1 MKTSYKFLLSAL
13 AVSILTACDE
23 KVDEPQPYGN
33 PVISNIT
40 EIPQAYFADSLK
52 IAATVSDADNVD
64 LSTLKV
70 SLLFGEERVAEQTIR
85 TKIAGAEY
93 TASLY
98 VPFLANIPDGTATL
112 QLVLENIS
120 GAKTTIEKDV
130 RITRPAFDNIT
141 FVTTEGKEYSLAPQ
155 GSNVYSITT
164 NFERKVSGFIKT
176 PAYGTNGNEL
186 TFGMSGS
193 QITLGA
199 TKPIT
204 FSNSSAGEYTISFNT
219 FTFEGSP
226 FISVSNLV
234 DFSLGNTTDADLS
247 QGEVVT
253 FSGIDPAALWLSPD
267 FFVENTDGSYTFNAI
282 SGTYRL
288 IVDED
293 LGYVRTYPV
302 SNDEPTTLADDGSGA
317 LWIIGEGIGQPS
329 VKNNEVGW
337 TTEKAIAFAQVDNKK
352 YQITLVAGKSI
363 TADRIN
369 FKFFGQMG
377 WGVELTGD
385 KLTSTSDIVLV
396 GTGEGGHDNG
406 NLYIADEK
414 ALDAN
419 GIYTFTV
426 DMTAGLNAAVLSV
439 EKIGEVEI
447 VDNNKISVNGTE
459 LTSLD
464 GEEYTATLSLEQGSA
479 VSISG
484 INDIDSY
491 WFNPDYFS
499 GSANNLTL
507 NAVSGNYNISIDI
520 ANHTITALSEQNTL
534 TADGHGTIW
543 ILGYGAGSPSLAYEA
558 GWNPGKGVAMP
569 EVANNIFTLTA
580 TIGEEGEATLGT
592 RLRTSGWDMKF
603 FFQNGWGD
611 EFSADKGNNIALD
624 ENAQL
629 LLKNPSGNIGLLD
642 GVELEIGATYKL
654 TIDLTAG
661 VDKGVL
667 SFEKQ

>member
-1 MKTSYKFLLSAL
+1 MVATAL
-13 AVSILTACDE
+13 ALCTSCDE
-23 KVDEPQPYGN
+23 TVDEPQPYGT

-40 EIPQAYFADSLK
+40 EISQAYFADSLK
-52 IAATVSDADNVD
+52 IATTVSDADNVA
-64 LSTLKV
+64 LSTLKAH
-70 SLLFGEERVAEQTIR
+70 LFFGEERVAEQTIR

-93 TASLY
+93 TTSLY

-120 GAKTTIEKDV
+120 GAKTTIEKDI
-130 RITRPAFDNIT
+130 RISRPAFDKIT
-141 FVTTEGKEYSLAPQ
+141 FVTTEGKEYSLTPQ
-155 GSNVYSITT
+155 GNNVYSITS
-164 NFERKVSGFIKT
+164 NFERKMSGFIKT

-186 TFGMSGS
+186 TFGMSGN
-193 QITLGA
+193 QITLDA
-199 TKPIT
+199 TKAIT

-219 FTFEGSP
+219 FTFEGAP

-234 DFSLGNTTDADLS
+234 DFSTGNTTDADLQ

-288 IVDED
+288 IVDET
-293 LGYVRTYPV
+293 LGYVRTYPI
-302 SNDEPTTLADDGSGA
+302 SGDEPTTLANDGSGA

-337 TTEKAIAFAQVDNKK
+337 TTEKAICMAQIAPKT
-352 YQITLVAGKSI
+352 YQLTLIAGRTINTDK
-363 TADRIN
+363 IN

-396 GTGEGGHDNG
+396 GDGTEGHDNG
-406 NLYIADEK
+406 NLYLADEK

-464 GEEYTATLSLEQGSA
+464 GEEYTATLSLEQGA
-479 VSISG
+479 TVSISG

-507 NAVSGNYNISIDI
+507 AAVSGTYSISIDI
-520 ANHTITALSEQNTL
+520 TNHTITALSEQNTL

-611 EFSADKGNNIALD
+611 EFSADKGNNITLD
-624 ENAQL
+624 DNAKL
-629 LLKNPSGNIGLLD
+629 RLKNPSGNVGLLD
-642 GVELEIGATYKL
+642 DVELEIGATYKL

-661 VDKGVL
+661 IDKGVL
-667 SFEKQ
+667 SFEKL